1 MTQRRFATC
10 CVALPRAGGFTLMEV
25 LIALTLLSLLMLTL
39 TSAVR
44 GMGQTETR
52 VETRI
57 ESMEDYRLIN
67 GLLRQLLS
75 QVSGQTFRP
84 MQADAGGVKAFF
96 DGNAQALQWIGVM
109 PARYGT
115 GGRHYLR
122 LATETLGGQTRWV
135 LRYAPWNGAPAFDQ
149 WDAASVQPLSNQPLA
164 ATLQYRRP
172 DTGQWLPVWPP
183 APPDAGERVQRPP
196 VLPDAVRIDFDGPIP
211 AWPPMF
217 FAVRANYISDT
228 GVGRATF
235 GGGG

>member
-1 MTQRRFATC
+1 MTP
-10 CVALPRAGGFTLMEV
+10 PRTAPHRPRGFTLMEV

-52 VETRI
+52 VESRI

-67 GLLRQLLS
+67 ELLRQVLG

-84 MQADAGGVKAFF
+84 MLADAASATAFF

-122 LATETLGGQTRWV
+122 LAVEPLGGQARWV
-135 LRYAPWNGAPAFDQ
+135 LRYAPWNGAPVFDQ
-149 WDAASVQPLSNQPLA
+149 WDAASVQPLSQQPLA
-164 ATLQYRRP
+164 VSLQYRRP
-172 DTGQWLPVWPP
+172 DTRQWLPAWPP
-183 APPDAGERVQRPP
+183 APPGPGERVQRPP
-196 VLPDAVRIDFDGPIP
+196 LLPDAVRIDFDGPAP

-217 FAVRANYISDT
+217 LAVRANYISDA